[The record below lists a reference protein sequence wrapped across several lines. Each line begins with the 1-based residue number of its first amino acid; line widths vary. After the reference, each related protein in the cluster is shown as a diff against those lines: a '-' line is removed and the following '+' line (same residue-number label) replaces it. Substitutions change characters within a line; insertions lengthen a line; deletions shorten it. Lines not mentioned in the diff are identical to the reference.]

1 MITNIDIAIVV
12 AFLIINLTLGVW
24 VGRGIKTIKEY
35 AIGDR
40 NFSTATLSA
49 TIIATWI
56 SGSYFTVCLS
66 QAYSDGI
73 WFIPAAVGNIF
84 STLMI
89 GYIFAPRMKEFFGS
103 LSVAETMGNLF
114 GKHVRLVSA
123 IAAIAQAIAM
133 TALQIKVFA
142 SVFTYFFGFSS
153 LYATC
158 TSSFVVILYSTLGGI
173 KAVTFTDKIQFLTF
187 GIFIPLFFF
196 FVIKIFGDFEAIS
209 TAMHTNPLLDY
220 SQLIN
225 WDDPKFVPS
234 FITFLWF
241 TIPGLNSATFQRI
254 LMAKNTQQVSRS
266 FTIATIGSGIIA
278 LLVCAIGIII
288 LSVNPNLG
296 STNIVMYVLDHY
308 SFDGLRGI
316 TIIGIVAMVMSTAD
330 SWINVG
336 SVLFAHDLC
345 KPLGIKFKSELFL
358 SRVFALTVGFG
369 ALLLVLFNESVF
381 QLFTLQANF
390 YTPIITA
397 PLILAIFGFR
407 SSGKSVLIAMGSGA
421 LSVIIWKIYIQPA
434 TGIDSVMP
442 SMLVNFIALIGAHYL
457 LRQPGG
463 WVGIKDDSD
472 LKTIQLERKNSR
484 IKFKKFFSQLY
495 STNIFRI
502 NIFDHCKKYLPKYDI
517 TYTYFAIALT
527 IMTSVVIVALDKEIY
542 SKHLILISLLQ
553 GMTLL
558 ISSIFISHKL
568 WPSDFRTKYI
578 GLIWYFAIFFGLV
591 FISSFLALISKFS
604 PVSVAVLILNLT
616 IIGFLMSWQ
625 MTFVTIISGIALALF
640 SYVFYMGNTPDL
652 TSELHN
658 MEWDLLY
665 ILLAIAGLLLIFFKP
680 KQEHEALLEAKNNYL
695 ENLMDYKDSEL
706 QKAIDLKNEFLRNL
720 QHEAHTPIT
729 GITSLGQVL
738 WESYDLLS
746 EKQRRQGLED
756 IAKSSDRLASLV
768 NNMIDLSK
776 LSSFKYELNIDKVN
790 LSDLI
795 KERLET
801 CKKLYLKDKDLEFIE
816 KVDSN
821 VIAYCDSY
829 YIMRVVDNLIINAI
843 TYSKSGKIHVSLTL
857 AENAVEFSVQDEGIG
872 IPATELHDIFG
883 AFVVSSKTRTPA
895 GGRGIGLALC
905 KKSIEEHNGK
915 IWAESNG
922 KKGAIFRFMI
932 PL

>member
-1 MITNIDIAIVV
+1 MPINIDVVIIVT
-12 AFLIINLTLGVW
+12 FLAINLAAGIW
-24 VGRGIKTIKEY
+24 SGRGVKTIKEY
-35 AIGDR
+35 AIGHR

-49 TIIATWI
+49 TLIATWI
-56 SGSYFTVCLS
+56 SGSYFTVCIS
-66 QAYSDGI
+66 QTYAEGV
-73 WFIPAAVGNIF
+73 WFLPAVVGEMIA
-84 STLMI
+84 LLII
-89 GYIFAPRMKEFFGS
+89 GYVFAPRMKEFFGS
-103 LSVAETMGNLF
+103 LSVAETMGNLYSRN
-114 GKHVRLVSA
+114 VRLITA
-123 IAAIAQAIAM
+123 IASIAQAIGM
-133 TALQIKVFA
+133 TALQIKVFS
-142 SVFTYFFGFSS
+142 SVFSHFFDFPS

-158 TSSFVVILYSTLGGI
+158 ISSFVVIFYSAWGGI

-196 FVIKIFGDFEAIS
+196 FIYKTFGDSEAIS
-209 TAMHTNPLLDY
+209 HAIQTHPLLDY

-225 WDDPKFVPS
+225 VHNIKFLPNLAL
-234 FITFLWF
+234 FIWF
-241 TIPGLNSATFQRI
+241 VIPDLTSASFQRV
-254 LMAKNTQQVSRS
+254 LMAKNTKQVRLS
-266 FTIATIGSGIIA
+266 FTIAA
-278 LLVCAIGIII
+278 LVFGFILMLTCAIGVII
-288 LSVNPNLG
+288 LSINPNVNPD
-296 STNIVMYVLDHY
+296 NILMYVLDNY
-308 SFDGLRGI
+308 SFTGLKGI
-316 TIIGIVAMVMSTAD
+316 ILVGIIAMVMSTAD
-330 SWINVG
+330 SWINTG
-336 SVLFAHDLC
+336 SVIFAHDLC
-345 KPLGIKFKSELFL
+345 KPLGITFKNELFL
-358 SRVFALTVGFG
+358 SRAFAIIVGFG
-369 ALLLVLFNESVF
+369 ALLLVLFNEN
-381 QLFTLQANF
+381 LFALFALQSSF
-390 YTPIITA
+390 YMPIVTV
-397 PLILAIFGFR
+397 PLTLAILGFR
-407 SSGKSVLIAMGSGA
+407 SSAKSAIVGMISGA
-421 LSVIIWKIYIQPA
+421 ICVIMWNIYIPEINGIFPA
-434 TGIDSVMP
+434 MI
-442 SMLVNFIALIGAHYL
+442 VNFTAIIFSHYL

-463 WVGIKDDSD
+463 WIGIKDDSD
-472 LKTIQLERKNSR
+472 LKEIRIQRKNR
-484 IKFKKFFSQLY
+484 ALEIKNFCGQLFSCKIRYL
-495 STNIFRI
+495 NIF
-502 NIFDHCKKYLPKYDI
+502 KYCNKYTPQNNI
-517 TYTYFAIALT
+517 TYIYFGIILLINTAIVTVL
-527 IMTSVVIVALDKEIY
+527 LDKTLY
-542 SKHLILISLLQ
+542 QQNLALVNSLQSLVFLIAAS
-553 GMTLL
+553 
-558 ISSIFISHKL
+558 FIAHNL
-568 WPSDFRTKYI
+568 WPSSLKEKYI
-578 GLIWYFAIFFGLV
+578 GFFWCLSIFFGLA

-604 PVSVAVLILNLT
+604 PVSVAILILNLT

-905 KKSIEEHNGK
+905 KKSIEEHNGT

-922 KKGAIFRFMI
+922 KKGAIFSFSI
-932 PL
+932 PYKS